1 MSLFGSKR
9 RRPPN
14 SQQLLTSS
22 TAHSDAATAALS
34 AFSSLHQRQSSPSL
48 SEAAAAAA
56 LKARPHTPTDVS
68 SVVPRRRSRRAGSA
82 NSSHGTASP
91 HPSLRRSLSS
101 GSMGERTFRSP
112 SPHGRQPQGSPGT
125 NGNGVA
131 HVADYDSAPP
141 VPSIPESVQALP
153 PSRDQ
158 KQQQRS
164 GSGRASAPP
173 VRVASQKIKEGGQGT
188 WFGAPAVGDLE
199 NIRTSDSVVSS
210 TTTPHLQDPIA
221 RPESRTSVNFS
232 YPARQRVGSPPA
244 TPLAEEAPLASQS
257 RQRTIASD
265 TDYDGPVR
273 TRSKRASATI
283 SPPPRQSTPRQRP
296 SSMPDAQ
303 ELVYD
308 PNSRRMVSKAEL
320 QALEQILNVVEPRQV
335 PKQKRPTRAGSHLAK
350 GTLGRTQ
357 GSAVPATRAATAAAR
372 YSNASK
378 SSTADQT
385 TTRLS
390 NSTHA
395 PDSVPPAW
403 SGHTQEVESARD
415 RTLEAK
421 PRSRHYVQQ
430 SQDRI
435 TKSAEP
441 EPEVQ
446 VDKTPSSPPP
456 SLETRSQERMRSPP
470 AAQHAVQ
477 ADATK
482 QPQPEPSRAPSNV
495 LDSVTSRQHVCTR
508 PERAAPVSVVGESQH
523 TTKASPPRRA
533 PSAERANDDQTGEG
547 KFAVRDS
554 QSAHAENLR
563 SLSTSPVR
571 VAHFGPV
578 QRNLS
583 VRHSPPP
590 RSISPRKSALKQ
602 YSSPRNGSPRG
613 ASSAD
618 DASEIGAANLPSEAS
633 VQRKKSARVS
643 FDDRDLILDDSDS
656 SDAATPQ
663 AELPKETKTS
673 PASNR
678 RKWFSNIGRSKKKDD
693 ASFDDDEVMKPRPA
707 LPSFGSVRAEKKKHV
722 EEVERPLVTPSE
734 ATYSPSLP
742 DSPSMQSLSSPVNDQ
757 RGDMSLGQSTDRA
770 IASVIASDY
779 ASRFPANTSRYREP
793 LPPVVTSREGGYLSM
808 SSDSSTESDL
818 ESLRD
823 TPTLSAQ
830 HSNATTVPDVESE
843 IMPTKLPTVPEASSD
858 VSSSPSVR
866 VQNAPQ
872 PTEGTAVESN
882 TSSPIPSI
890 SVTEASPN
898 PYQEQR
904 TAEEKFDLPGGF
916 PDEDSDDT
924 IQGHPEPATGDSA
937 MDKVNEPVPRQTIT
951 EPVVQTLDSTKTDHT
966 PATVTAMTTPVQDD
980 SDSDGTSIY
989 SDAYED
995 LSDVEETGFQ
1005 SLDAVVESPVSAGV
1019 GRNLDQ
1025 STEVPSKPSLEK
1037 SVAPEEVNSSGPAT
1051 SLPVDDWEAA
1061 KAYWRSLTADK
1072 RAQLEREA
1080 NEEAGADAD
1089 LEQEA
1094 RDEQRKPRRK
1104 KSVEKRQAEKQ
1115 AILKAQR
1122 DPERTYMIKPGTKAP
1137 DEIPLPSNAV
1147 LRKSMRQ
1154 KALEEAAPV
1163 STGMNGR
1170 LRKSMRNTAQQPE
1183 PAMQAPVQKTKLQRA
1198 PGPSPLTTT
1207 QAAAGAAHRAHQ
1219 PASPT
1224 AAYPPQR
1231 SGTMTSFF
1239 PPVLKRRGSTSSESS
1254 FRRSTTRR
1262 ATTGSSNGESGGF
1275 SLRRTMRGSSAAEQ
1289 TESPSTNQRFS
1300 MRSFSPPGDSMQ
1312 GSNKAPPPPISMNGS
1327 RMRTSLRDAGS
1338 KSKLGVKSGGGSSIN
1353 LPSFGLKSKSK
1364 SKDSGSRFG
1373 DSSDDDD
1380 AGGGGFRSRFEDSS
1394 DDEIADAVPKPLTGL
1409 SAKTMRTGKS
1419 SAAASRASARP
1430 QPVREESPDLPDS
1443 SDDEL
1448 PGREVGTAVS
1458 RASSAAVARPTRQM
1472 SNIGGSQLRRS
1483 GSGRG
1488 SLGSAPAL
1496 GTSLMRN
1503 GSGSGGG
1510 SGNGSPLN
1518 SPPRSPTTRRG
1529 SFMAAVLGRRK
1540 SSAPSSPIQR
1550 GELMDSAARRDTALE
1565 RSPAELAAMR
1575 GSSGPKLQ
1583 RRTTAPMEHET
1594 EEWPLATPSPN
1605 DEQQSGPRKLERP
1618 SSAGNLLTGTRRPG
1632 ILKNSRRSMSNGD
1645 KVVGAVDGGDG
1656 GIVVVHGDNTD
1667 EVVPAVGGEQIPP
1680 KNKKKKFGALRRMFR
1695 LDD

>member
-14 SQQLLTSS
+14 SQQPLTSS

-34 AFSSLHQRQSSPSL
+34 AFSSLQHRQSSPSL

-68 SVVPRRRSRRAGSA
+68 SVVPRRRGRRAGSA

-112 SPHGRQPQGSPGT
+112 SPHGRQPQGSSGT

-131 HVADYDSAPP
+131 HLADYDSAPP

-153 PSRDQ
+153 SSRDQ
-158 KQQQRS
+158 KRHQGS
-164 GSGRASAPP
+164 GSGRTSAPP
-173 VRVASQKIKEGGQGT
+173 VRLASQKLKDGGQGT
-188 WFGAPAVGDLE
+188 WFGGPAVGDLA
-199 NIRTSDSVVSS
+199 NVRTSDSLVLS
-210 TTTPHLQDPIA
+210 TSTPHSQDA
-221 RPESRTSVNFS
+221 TTRPESRTSVNFS

-244 TPLAEEAPLASQS
+244 TPLAEEAPLASQP
-257 RQRTIASD
+257 RQHTIASD
-265 TDYDGPVR
+265 TDHDGHGR
-273 TRSKRASATI
+273 TRSKRASVTT

-320 QALEQILNVVEPRQV
+320 QALEQILNGVEPRQA

-350 GTLGRTQ
+350 GTLGRAQ
-357 GSAVPATRAATAAAR
+357 GSAVPATSAATAAANH
-372 YSNASK
+372 SSTSK
-378 SSTADQT
+378 SLNVEQT
-385 TTRLS
+385 TARLS
-390 NSTHA
+390 NSTRPTA
-395 PDSVPPAW
+395 PISLASTEHPQDADSV
-403 SGHTQEVESARD
+403 RD
-415 RTLEAK
+415 DTAEAK
-421 PRSRHYVQQ
+421 PRSRHYVQH
-430 SQDRI
+430 SQDHI
-435 TKSAEP
+435 INPAGPGS
-441 EPEVQ
+441 EVQ
-446 VDKTPSSPPP
+446 AEKKPNSPLP
-456 SLETRSQERMRSPP
+456 SLETRYQERMQSPP
-470 AAQHAVQ
+470 AVQHVVQ
-477 ADATK
+477 TDAPK
-482 QPQPEPSRAPSNV
+482 QPQPEPPRVTSNV
-495 LDSVTSRQHVCTR
+495 LDSVTSRQHVHTR
-508 PERAAPVSVVGESQH
+508 PERATPVSAVDEDRY
-523 TTKASPPRRA
+523 TTEVSPRPRQ
-533 PSAERANDDQTGEG
+533 PFAERVDKGETNEG
-547 KFAVRDS
+547 KFTTTDA
-554 QSAHAENLR
+554 QSAHAEKLR

-602 YSSPRNGSPRG
+602 HSSPRDGSPRG

-618 DASEIGAANLPSEAS
+618 DASEIGAPNMPSETLAE
-633 VQRKKSARVS
+633 RKKSARVS
-643 FDDRDLILDDSDS
+643 FDDRDLVLDDSDS
-656 SDAATPQ
+656 SDVAIPQ

-673 PASNR
+673 PANNR
-678 RKWFSNIGRSKKKDD
+678 RKWFSNIGRSKRKDD

-734 ATYSPSLP
+734 LTYSPSLP
-742 DSPSMQSLSSPVNDQ
+742 DSPSMQSLVSPVNDQ
-757 RGDMSLGQSTDRA
+757 RGDVPQGQSTDRA
-770 IASVIASDY
+770 IAPVIATDY

-793 LPPVVTSREGGYLSM
+793 LPPVVTSRDGGYLSM
-808 SSDSSTESDL
+808 SSDSTSESDL
-818 ESLRD
+818 ESLKD
-823 TPTLSAQ
+823 TPTLSTQ
-830 HSNATTVPDVESE
+830 HSAATSVPDVESE
-843 IMPTKLPTVPEASSD
+843 LMPTKLATVPETSGD
-858 VSSSPSVR
+858 ISSPPLVHS
-866 VQNAPQ
+866 QNAQQ
-872 PTEGTAVESN
+872 PSEGIKVESN
-882 TSSPIPSI
+882 NSSPIPSI
-890 SVTEASPN
+890 SVTEASPT
-898 PYQEQR
+898 PAQEQR
-904 TAEEKFDLPGGF
+904 TAKEKLDLPGGF

-924 IQGHPEPATGDSA
+924 IQATSELV
-937 MDKVNEPVPRQTIT
+937 MDKVNEPLTRQTVT
-951 EPVVQTLDSTKTDHT
+951 EPVVQMLDSTKTEHT
-966 PATVTAMTTPVQDD
+966 PATVSAMTTPVQDD

-995 LSDVEETGFQ
+995 LSDIDETGFQ
-1005 SLDAVVESPVSAGV
+1005 SLDAVVDSPVSAGV
-1019 GRNLDQ
+1019 GRSMNQ
-1025 STEVPSKPSLEK
+1025 TTEFPPKLSVEK
-1037 SVAPEEVNSSGPAT
+1037 SGVSEENNPSGPVT
-1051 SLPVDDWEAA
+1051 SPVDDWEAA

-1094 RDEQRKPRRK
+1094 RDEPRKPRRK

-1115 AILKAQR
+1115 AILEAQR
-1122 DPERTYMIKPGTKAP
+1122 DPERTYMIKPGTKVP
-1137 DEIPLPSNAV
+1137 DEIPLPSNSV

-1163 STGMNGR
+1163 SVGMSGR
-1170 LRKSMRNTAQQPE
+1170 LRKSMRTTTQPPE
-1183 PAMQAPVQKTKLQRA
+1183 PAVQAPAQKTKLQRA
-1198 PGPSPLTTT
+1198 PAPTLLTTT

-1224 AAYPPQR
+1224 ATSPPAR

-1254 FRRSTTRR
+1254 FRRSATRR
-1262 ATTGSSNGESGGF
+1262 ATNGSSAGDSGGF
-1275 SLRRTMRGSSAAEQ
+1275 FLRRTMRGSSTAEQ
-1289 TESPSTNQRFS
+1289 TESPSTNPRLS
-1300 MRSFSPPGDSMQ
+1300 MRSASPGDSMR
-1312 GSNKAPPPPISMNGS
+1312 GSKAPPPPVSMNGS
-1327 RMRTSLRDAGS
+1327 RMRTSLRDAGG
-1338 KSKLGVKSGGGSSIN
+1338 KSKLGAKSGGGSSIN
-1353 LPSFGLKSKSK
+1353 LSSFGLKSKTK
-1364 SKDSGSRFG
+1364 SRGSGSRFG

-1394 DDEIADAVPKPLTGL
+1394 DDEIADAAPKPHTGL
-1409 SAKTMRTGKS
+1409 GAKSMRTGKS
-1419 SAAASRASARP
+1419 NAAASRASARP
-1430 QPVREESPDLPDS
+1430 QAVQEESPDLPDS
-1443 SDDEL
+1443 SDGEL
-1448 PGREVGTAVS
+1448 TGRGTGAAVS
-1458 RASSAAVARPTRQM
+1458 RAGLISVTRPTRQA
-1472 SNIGGSQLRRS
+1472 STVVGSSLRRS
-1483 GSGRG
+1483 GSGRD
-1488 SLGSAPAL
+1488 SLGNAQAL

-1518 SPPRSPTTRRG
+1518 SPPRSPTNRRG

-1575 GSSGPKLQ
+1575 GSSGAKLQ
-1583 RRTTAPMEHET
+1583 RRTTGPTGLEAEQ
-1594 EEWPLATPSPN
+1594 WPLATPSPSE
-1605 DEQQSGPRKLERP
+1605 EQQNGLRNSERP
-1618 SSAGNLLTGTRRPG
+1618 ASAGNLLTGSHRPG
-1632 ILKNSRRSMSNGD
+1632 ILKNTRRTMSNGD
-1645 KVVGAVDGGDG
+1645 RVVGAVGGGDG
-1656 GIVVVHGDNTD
+1656 GVVVVHGDNVD
-1667 EVVPAVGGEQIPP
+1667 EVVPVVGGEHIPS
-1680 KNKKKKFGALRRMFR
+1680 KTKKKKFGALRRMFR

>member
-14 SQQLLTSS
+14 SQQPLTSS

-112 SPHGRQPQGSPGT
+112 SPHGRQPQGSPGP

-141 VPSIPESVQALP
+141 VPSIPDSVQALP
-153 PSRDQ
+153 ASRDQ
-158 KQQQRS
+158 KQHQRS
-164 GSGRASAPP
+164 GSGRTTAPP
-173 VRVASQKIKEGGQGT
+173 VRVASQKLKEGGQGT
-188 WFGAPAVGDLE
+188 WFGAAAVGDLK
-199 NIRTSDSVVSS
+199 NIKTSDSLASS
-210 TTTPHLQDPIA
+210 TFTPHTQDPIT
-221 RPESRTSVNFS
+221 RSESRTSINFS

-244 TPLAEEAPLASQS
+244 TPLAEETPLVSQS
-257 RQRTIASD
+257 RQRSIASD
-265 TDYDGPVR
+265 TDHDEPVR
-273 TRSKRASATI
+273 SRSKRASATI

-320 QALEQILNVVEPRQV
+320 QALEQILNGVEPKQV

-357 GSAVPATRAATAAAR
+357 LSAVPATRAATAAA
-372 YSNASK
+372 SQSSPPK
-378 SSTADQT
+378 STAGDQT

-390 NSTHA
+390 NPTHA
-395 PDSVPPAW
+395 SAPIP
-403 SGHTQEVESARD
+403 HTSTGQQEVGLVRD
-415 RTLEAK
+415 GAAEAK
-421 PRSRHYVQQ
+421 SRSRHYVQH
-430 SQDRI
+430 SQDHIIKPADPR
-435 TKSAEP
+435 
-441 EPEVQ
+441 PEVQ
-446 VDKTPSSPPP
+446 GDKNPNSPPP

-470 AAQHAVQ
+470 AVQHSVQ
-477 ADATK
+477 ADVPK
-482 QPQPEPSRAPSNV
+482 QPQLEPPRAPLNA
-495 LDSVTSRQHVCTR
+495 LDSVTSRQHVYTR
-508 PERAAPVSVVGESQH
+508 PERATPVPSVDEHQD
-523 TTKASPPRRA
+523 TTKAPPPLGE
-533 PSAERANDDQTGEG
+533 PSAERVNGGETGED
-547 KFAVRDS
+547 KLLARDL
-554 QSAHAENLR
+554 QSAHAESLR
-563 SLSTSPVR
+563 SVSTSPVR

-590 RSISPRKSALKQ
+590 RSISPRKSALKHH
-602 YSSPRNGSPRG
+602 SSPRNGSPRA

-618 DASEIGAANLPSEAS
+618 DASETGAANESL

-643 FDDRDLILDDSDS
+643 FDDRDLVLDESDS

-673 PASNR
+673 PASHR

-693 ASFDDDEVMKPRPA
+693 TSFDDDEVMKPRPA
-707 LPSFGSVRAEKKKHV
+707 LPSFGSVRAEKKRHT

-734 ATYSPSLP
+734 STYSPSLP
-742 DSPSMQSLSSPVNDQ
+742 DSPSMQSLSSPVNTQ
-757 RGDMSLGQSTDRA
+757 RGDLLLGQSADRA

-808 SSDSSTESDL
+808 SSDNSSESDL

-823 TPTLSAQ
+823 TPTLSTQ
-830 HSNATTVPDVESE
+830 HSAATSVPDVESE
-843 IMPTKLPTVPEASSD
+843 LMPTKLASVQEASPDISG
-858 VSSSPSVR
+858 SPPVHA
-866 VQNAPQ
+866 QNAPQ
-872 PTEGTAVESN
+872 PSEGTTVESN
-882 TSSPIPSI
+882 HSSPIPSI
-890 SVTEASPN
+890 SITEPSPN
-898 PYQEQR
+898 PVQEKR
-904 TAEEKFDLPGGF
+904 LAEEKFDLPGGF

-924 IQGHPEPATGDSA
+924 IQAQHEPATGGVV
-937 MDKVNEPVPRQTIT
+937 MDKVNQPLTRQTIT
-951 EPVVQTLDSTKTDHT
+951 EPVLQTLDSTKTDHT
-966 PATVTAMTTPVQDD
+966 PATVTAMATPVQDD
-980 SDSDGTSIY
+980 SDSEGTSIY

-995 LSDVEETGFQ
+995 LSDFDETGFQ
-1005 SLDAVVESPVSAGV
+1005 SLDAVVDSPVSAGV
-1019 GRNLDQ
+1019 GRSLDQ
-1025 STEVPSKPSLEK
+1025 STEITSKPSAEK
-1037 SVAPEEVNSSGPAT
+1037 SVVPEKVNSSGPAT
-1051 SLPVDDWEAA
+1051 SPPVDDWEAA

-1094 RDEQRKPRRK
+1094 RHEPRKPRRK

-1115 AILKAQR
+1115 AILEAQR
-1122 DPERTYMIKPGTKAP
+1122 DPERTYMIKPGTKVP
-1137 DEIPLPSNAV
+1137 DEIPLPSNSV

-1154 KALEEAAPV
+1154 KALEEGAPV
-1163 STGMNGR
+1163 SGAMNGR
-1170 LRKSMRNTAQQPE
+1170 LRKSMRTTAQPPE
-1183 PAMQAPVQKTKLQRA
+1183 PTVQAPVQKTKLQRA
-1198 PGPSPLTTT
+1198 QAPSPLTTT

-1224 AAYPPQR
+1224 AASPPPR

-1254 FRRSTTRR
+1254 FRRSTTRL
-1262 ATTGSSNGESGGF
+1262 ATAGSSAGDSGGF

-1289 TESPSTNQRFS
+1289 TEGPSNNPRFS
-1300 MRSFSPPGDSMQ
+1300 MRSFSPPGNSMR
-1312 GSNKAPPPPISMNGS
+1312 GSNKAPAPPISMNGS
-1327 RMRTSLRDAGS
+1327 RMRASLRDAGG
-1338 KSKLGVKSGGGSSIN
+1338 KSKLGSKSGGGSSIN
-1353 LPSFGLKSKSK
+1353 LSSFGLKSKTK
-1364 SKDSGSRFG
+1364 SRGSGSRFG

-1394 DDEIADAVPKPLTGL
+1394 DDEIADAAPKPRTGL
-1409 SAKTMRTGKS
+1409 GAKTMRTGKS
-1419 SAAASRASARP
+1419 KAAASSASARP
-1430 QPVREESPDLPDS
+1430 RPVQEESPDLPDS

-1448 PGREVGTAVS
+1448 TGRGTGLAVS
-1458 RASSAAVARPTRQM
+1458 RAGSTAVTRPTRQT
-1472 SNIGGSQLRRS
+1472 STLGGSQLRRS

-1503 GSGSGGG
+1503 GSGSG
-1510 SGNGSPLN
+1510 SPLN
-1518 SPPRSPTTRRG
+1518 SPPRSPTNRRG
-1529 SFMAAVLGRRK
+1529 SFMSAVLGRRK
-1540 SSAPSSPIQR
+1540 SSAPSSPIQK
-1550 GELMDSAARRDTALE
+1550 GELMDSAARRDTTLE

-1583 RRTTAPMEHET
+1583 RRTTAPMERAA
-1594 EEWPLATPSPN
+1594 EEWPLATPSPGE
-1605 DEQQSGPRKLERP
+1605 EQHSGFQKSERP

-1632 ILKNSRRSMSNGD
+1632 ILKTSRRSMSNGD
-1645 KVVGAVDGGDG
+1645 KVVGAVDGGNG
-1656 GIVVVHGDNTD
+1656 GVVVVHGDNTD

-1680 KNKKKKFGALRRMFR
+1680 KTKKKKFGALRRMFR

>member
-14 SQQLLTSS
+14 SQQPLTSS

-158 KQQQRS
+158 KQHQRS

-173 VRVASQKIKEGGQGT
+173 VRVASQKLKEGGQGT
-188 WFGAPAVGDLE
+188 WFGGPAVGDLD
-199 NIRTSDSVVSS
+199 NIRTSDSVASS
-210 TTTPHLQDPIA
+210 NPTPHLQDPIT
-221 RPESRTSVNFS
+221 RPESRASVNFS

-244 TPLAEEAPLASQS
+244 TPLAEETPMAFQQ

-273 TRSKRASATI
+273 TRSKRTSATI

-296 SSMPDAQ
+296 SSMPDSQ

-308 PNSRRMVSKAEL
+308 PNSRRMVSRAEL
-320 QALEQILNVVEPRQV
+320 QALEQILNGVEPRQA
-335 PKQKRPTRAGSHLAK
+335 PKQKRPTRAGTHLAK

-357 GSAVPATRAATAAAR
+357 GSAVPATRVATAAAS
-372 YSNASK
+372 YSSASR
-378 SSTADQT
+378 SSAADQT
-385 TTRLS
+385 ATRLS
-390 NSTHA
+390 NPTYAPAPIPQTSTGQLEEIEN
-395 PDSVPPAW
+395 V
-403 SGHTQEVESARD
+403 RD
-415 RTLEAK
+415 GTAEAK
-421 PRSRHYVQQ
+421 PRSRHYVQHG
-430 SQDRI
+430 QDHA
-435 TKSAEP
+435 TKPAEP
-441 EPEVQ
+441 RPEVQ
-446 VDKTPSSPPP
+446 TNKKPSSPPP
-456 SLETRSQERMRSPP
+456 DLEPQSQERMRSPP
-470 AAQHAVQ
+470 AAQRAVQ
-477 ADATK
+477 AEAPK
-482 QPQPEPSRAPSNV
+482 QAQPEPSRATSNV
-495 LDSVTSRQHVCTR
+495 LDSVTSRQHVYTR
-508 PERAAPVSVVGESQH
+508 PERAAPVSAVDEPQH
-523 TTKASPPRRA
+523 TSKTSPTPRE
-533 PSAERANDDQTGEG
+533 PSAERANGVQTGED
-547 KFAVRDS
+547 KFVARDS
-554 QSAHAENLR
+554 DTAYAENLR

-618 DASEIGAANLPSEAS
+618 DASEAGAANMPSES
-633 VQRKKSARVS
+633 LVQRKKSARVS
-643 FDDRDLILDDSDS
+643 FDDRDLVLDDSES

-673 PASNR
+673 PANNR

-734 ATYSPSLP
+734 SAYSPSLP

-757 RGDMSLGQSTDRA
+757 RGDMALGQSTDRA

-808 SSDSSTESDL
+808 SSDSSSESDL
-818 ESLRD
+818 DSLRD
-823 TPTLSAQ
+823 TPTLSTQ
-830 HSNATTVPDVESE
+830 HSNATSVPDVESE
-843 IMPTKLPTVPEASSD
+843 LMPTKLATVPEASGD
-858 VSSSPSVR
+858 MSSSPSIH
-866 VQNAPQ
+866 VQNASQ
-872 PTEGTAVESN
+872 PSAGTTVESN
-882 TSSPIPSI
+882 NSSPIPSI

-898 PYQEQR
+898 PAQEQR
-904 TAEEKFDLPGGF
+904 IAEEKFDLPGGF

-924 IQGHPEPATGDSA
+924 VQGQAEPATGDRIKG
-937 MDKVNEPVPRQTIT
+937 KVSEPITRQTIT
-951 EPVVQTLDSTKTDHT
+951 EPVVQTLDSAKTDHT
-966 PATVTAMTTPVQDD
+966 PATVAATTTAVQDD
-980 SDSDGTSIY
+980 SDSEGTSIY

-995 LSDVEETGFQ
+995 LSDIDETGFQ
-1005 SLDAVVESPVSAGV
+1005 SLDAVVEGPVTVGV
-1019 GRNLDQ
+1019 GKSSNP
-1025 STEVPSKPSLEK
+1025 SKEVSSKPSVEK
-1037 SVAPEEVNSSGPAT
+1037 SDVPEEGNASGPAI
-1051 SLPVDDWEAA
+1051 SPPVDDWEAA

-1115 AILKAQR
+1115 AILEAQR

-1137 DEIPLPSNAV
+1137 DEIALPSNSV

-1154 KALEEAAPV
+1154 KALEEAAPA
-1163 STGMNGR
+1163 STAMNGR
-1170 LRKSMRNTAQQPE
+1170 LRKSMRTTAQQPE
-1183 PAMQAPVQKTKLQRA
+1183 PAVQAPVQKTKLSRA
-1198 PGPSPLTTT
+1198 PAPSPLTTT

-1224 AAYPPQR
+1224 AASPPHR

-1254 FRRSTTRR
+1254 FRRSTTRK
-1262 ATTGSSNGESGGF
+1262 ATNGSSNGEPGGF

-1300 MRSFSPPGDSMQ
+1300 MRSFSPPGDSTR

-1327 RMRTSLRDAGS
+1327 RMRSSLRDGGS
-1338 KSKLGVKSGGGSSIN
+1338 KSKLGGNSGGGSSIN
-1353 LPSFGLKSKSK
+1353 LSSFGLKSKTK
-1364 SKDSGSRFG
+1364 NRGSGSRFG

-1394 DDEIADAVPKPLTGL
+1394 DDEIADVAPKPLTGL
-1409 SAKTMRTGKS
+1409 GAKTMRTGKPNV
-1419 SAAASRASARP
+1419 AASRASVRP
-1430 QPVREESPDLPDS
+1430 KPVQEESPDLPDS

-1448 PGREVGTAVS
+1448 TGRGAETTVS
-1458 RASSAAVARPTRQM
+1458 RAGSTAVARPTRQA
-1472 SNIGGSQLRRS
+1472 STLGGSQLRRS

-1488 SLGSAPAL
+1488 SLGGAPAL

-1510 SGNGSPLN
+1510 SGNGTPLN
-1518 SPPRSPTTRRG
+1518 SPPRSPTSRRG
-1529 SFMAAVLGRRK
+1529 SFMAAVLGCRK
-1540 SSAPSSPIQR
+1540 NSAPSSPIQK

-1565 RSPAELAAMR
+1565 RSPAQLAEMR

-1583 RRTTAPMEHET
+1583 RRTTAPMEREAD
-1594 EEWPLATPSPN
+1594 EWPLATPSPN
-1605 DEQQSGPRKLERP
+1605 EDQQSGPRKLERP

-1645 KVVGAVDGGDG
+1645 TVVGSVAGGDG
-1656 GIVVVHGDNTD
+1656 GVVVLHGDNTD

-1680 KNKKKKFGALRRMFR
+1680 KTKKKKFGTLRRMFR